1 MPPSRIPSATYRLQ
15 LNKDFRF
22 SDACKILDYL
32 RDLGISDIY
41 LSPILAAR
49 KGSGHGYD
57 VIDPT
62 RLNPEL
68 GSEEE
73 FETFQAQL
81 QKRGMG
87 LLLDIVPNHMAAS
100 MENAWWMDTL
110 ENGVESAYAAF
121 FDIDWHP
128 SARSLDGKILLPVL
142 GRPFGEALD
151 ACELKLTLQERKF
164 YLQYFDWFFPIAP
177 RSYCEILNRASE
189 RLKSLVGEESSTYR
203 EYAGIL
209 ESFRSLT
216 NADRRMGDTAADR
229 RQRFEATRDRLWSLV
244 KSSPE
249 IGELIEKNLE
259 ALNGNPNDPASV
271 GDLQRLIAEQNYKL
285 AYWRNVNESI
295 NYRRFFTIADLVGL
309 RVEDP
314 VVFEATHGYLLRQ
327 IAKGPFTGL
336 RIDHIDGLRD
346 PYAYLAKLQERLAPG
361 ESSSASGGANA
372 YVIVEKILSRGEWVP
387 NDWPVS
393 GTTGYDYLN
402 YANGV
407 GVHPEG
413 AVRLAQIYA
422 HFTGSHQKFVDVLY
436 EKKKLVMSTLLAVEM
451 RSLGRQLAE
460 LATQDRY
467 ARELPRLQLIEA
479 LTEVTACLSIYRT
492 YVRSMELS
500 ETAMNFIHEALDKAR
515 QRAPQI
521 SSASF
526 DFVQE
531 VLLLQNLP
539 HVLAGQREARLAFVM
554 RWQQFTGPIVAKGM
568 EDTALYVYHPLLS
581 LNEVGGTP
589 EPDDVCTREGF
600 FSFLKT
606 RGYRWPHSM
615 NATTTHDT
623 KRSEGVRAR
632 INVLSEI
639 PEGWQSKLELWARV
653 NRQYKTEV
661 GGRPAPDSNEEY
673 FFYQTLLGAWPLE
686 HEACETLVERL
697 QAHLV
702 KATREAMVHT
712 RWTRP
717 NEEHEQ
723 ALKNFVAKI
732 LSAENEEFLRDFR
745 PFQKKLAYYGM
756 INSLA
761 QVLMK
766 IGTPGVADFYQG
778 SELWDFR
785 LVDPDNRGIVDFA
798 ARMDLLERIRQTQSI
813 DATETVRDLVEHW
826 FDGRLKLFLIQ
837 QALCWRRE
845 HAELFHDGEFLPLET
860 RGPHAENV
868 VAFLRRHH
876 KECALIAVPRWI
888 SQISGGL
895 ARGQRDSLWNALAWK
910 DTEVIL
916 PSATPLR
923 WESILSKTSI
933 EAEAGSTGSLAVK
946 ADLLFADLPIAFLHA
961 GD

>member
-49 KGSGHGYD
+49 RGSGHGYD

-62 RLNPEL
+62 RINPAL

-73 FETFQAQL
+73 FETFQAEL
-81 QKRGMG
+81 QRRGIG

-151 ACELKLTLQERKF
+151 AGELKLALQERKF
-164 YLQYFDWFFPIAP
+164 YLQYFDSSFPIAP
-177 RSYCEILNRASE
+177 RSYYEILNRGSE
-189 RLKSLVGEESSTYR
+189 RLKTLVGEESATYR

-229 RQRFEATRDRLWSLV
+229 RQRFEASRDRLWSLV

-249 IGELIEKNLE
+249 IGEVIEKNLE
-259 ALNGNPNDPASV
+259 ALNGNSSDPASV
-271 GDLQRLIAEQNYKL
+271 GHLQRLIGEQNYKL

-314 VVFEATHGYLLRQ
+314 VVFEATHGYLLRL

-346 PYAYLAKLQERLAPG
+346 PYAYLAKLQERLSPS
-361 ESSSASGGANA
+361 ESSSDPGNANA
-372 YVIVEKILSRGEWVP
+372 YLIVEKILSRGEWVP

-413 AVRLAQIYA
+413 ALRLAQIYA
-422 HFTGSHQKFVDVLY
+422 QFTGSHQKFVDVLY

-492 YVRSMELS
+492 YIRSMELS
-500 ETAMNFIHEALDKAR
+500 ETATNYIHEALDKAR
-515 QRAPQI
+515 KRATQI
-521 SSASF
+521 STACF

-531 VLLLQNLP
+531 VLLLQNSP

-589 EPDDVCTREGF
+589 EPGDVCSREKF
-600 FSFLKT
+600 FSFLRT
-606 RGYRWPHSM
+606 RGDRWPHSI
-615 NATTTHDT
+615 NTTTTHDT

-632 INVLSEI
+632 ISVLSEI
-639 PEGWQSKLELWARV
+639 PDEWQSKLESWAKLNQR
-653 NRQYKTEV
+653 YKTEV
-661 GGRPAPDSNEEY
+661 GGRPAPDRNEEY

-717 NEEHEQ
+717 NQDHEE
-723 ALKNFVAKI
+723 ALRNFVAKI
-732 LSAENEEFLRDFR
+732 LSAENEEFLREFR

-756 INSLA
+756 INSVA

-766 IGTPGVADFYQG
+766 VGAPGVADFYQG

-785 LVDPDNRGIVDFA
+785 LVDPDNRGVVDFA
-798 ARMDLLERIRQTQSI
+798 ARMELLKRIRQEQSV
-813 DATETVRDLVEHW
+813 DREKLVRDLMEHW

-837 QALCWRRE
+837 KAVCWRRE
-845 HAELFHDGEFLPLET
+845 HAQLFHEGEFLPLET
-860 RGPHAENV
+860 RGPRAENI
-868 VAFLRRHH
+868 VAFLRRHNN
-876 KECALIAVPRWI
+876 ECALIAVPRWI
-888 SQISGGL
+888 SQLSGGL
-895 ARGQRDSLWNALAWK
+895 ARGQRDTPWNTLTWK
-910 DTEVIL
+910 DTEVFL
-916 PSATPLR
+916 PSDTPLG
-923 WESILSKTSI
+923 WKSILSETSI
-933 EAEAGSTGSLAVK
+933 EAEAGAGRLAVK
-946 ADLLFADLPIAFLHA
+946 ADLLFADFPIAFMHA
-961 GD
+961 GE